1 MASIF
6 KLGRDKKK
14 KSSPWYF
21 EYKDQHGKKKMRKGF
36 TDKSLTEQLAV
47 KLETEARLRTMGFID
62 SEQEERA
69 EQKTSDIQGHLA
81 AFRMSLGSKKTTD
94 KHIKLTL
101 SRVERIIDGC
111 EFKILGDLDADTVEV
126 FMTEL
131 REEDDL
137 GHRTFNHYL
146 QAIDSFCNWL
156 VNRRRLDRNPLA
168 GIPRLNSATDVR
180 HPRRALTSEEFSNLV
195 QSARDSGVDIQCYSG
210 EERARIYILSY
221 MTGLRKGE
229 LASLT
234 PASFT
239 LDAAQPTV
247 TVQAGASKHRRK
259 DVLPLHPELVAML
272 RDWTAGLA
280 TDEPLFPKLAGRK
293 TWAMVKKDLERVGI
307 AYRTDAGIAD
317 FHAAGRHT
325 HITELLRNGA
335 TLAEAKELARHG
347 DVRMTMKYT
356 HIGLD
361 DQAKALKLLPA
372 PKSCQGIV
380 RNPGDFGCPDK
391 SSAVTDGR
399 NGTAGRDDATPDPM
413 STYDTD
419 RHKKTPPDI
428 GGVQWRRRESNPR
441 PVTSPRKLL
450 RV

>member
-1 MASIF
+1 MASVF

-36 TDKSLTEQLAV
+36 TDKSLTEQLAM

-62 SEQEERA
+62 AEQEERA
-69 EQKTSDIQGHLA
+69 EQKTSEVQEHLV
-81 AFRMSLGSKKTTD
+81 AFRKSLGAKKNTD
-94 KHIKLTL
+94 KHVKLTL
-101 SRVERIIDGC
+101 SRIERIIDGC
-111 EFKILGDLDADTVEV
+111 EFKTLGDLDADTVEV

-131 REEDDL
+131 REEEDL
-137 GHRTFNHYL
+137 GHRTYNHYL

-168 GIPRLNSATDVR
+168 GIARLNSATDVR
-180 HPRRALTSEEFSNLV
+180 HPRRALTSEEFSKLA

-234 PASFT
+234 PASFE
-239 LDAAQPTV
+239 LDVAQPTV

-259 DVLPLHPELVAML
+259 DILPLHPELAPMV
-272 RDWTAGLA
+272 REWIDGLA
-280 TDEPLFPKLAGRK
+280 SDEPVFAKLASRK
-293 TWAMVKKDLERVGI
+293 TWLMVKKDLERVGI
-307 AYRTDAGIAD
+307 AYRTDAGFAD

-361 DQAKALKLLPA
+361 DQAKALKFLPA
-372 PKSCQGIV
+372 PKSCQDIV
-380 RNPGDFGCPDK
+380 RKPGDFGSPDK
-391 SSAVTDGR
+391 SSAVTDGHSEA
-399 NGTAGRDDATPDPM
+399 AGSDDTSPCPQAP
-413 STYDTD
+413 SDTN
-419 RHKKTPPDI
+419 RHKKTPPDP
-428 GGVQWRRRESNPR
+428 GDVKWRRWESNERPR
-441 PVTSPRKLL
+441 LSLA
-450 RV
+450 